1 MKMRSIVFMK
11 YVCQTTVLQVTS
23 ITNFI
28 YLIIKMFQNL
38 HKKNISYREMCFL
51 SNNKNP
57 LEQGLAQGESN
68 SGKAVSTVYSSPFPY
83 SLTDGLDDH
92 AVCFVYHR

>member
-1 MKMRSIVFMK
+1 MRLIASIK
-11 YVCQTTVLQVTS
+11 DVCRTNVLQVTS
-23 ITNFI
+23 VTEFT
-28 YLIIKMFQNL
+28 YLIINMFQDL
-38 HKKNISYREMCFL
+38 YKTNISYGEIYFL

>member
-38 HKKNISYREMCFL
+38 HKKNISYREMYRYKGEITL
-51 SNNKNP
+51 LEAKVKRATQRHYMKN
-57 LEQGLAQGESN
+57 EKRGHKTRTF
-68 SGKAVSTVYSSPFPY
+68 GKDVRNCLYFRIV
-83 SLTDGLDDH
+83 
-92 AVCFVYHR
+92 